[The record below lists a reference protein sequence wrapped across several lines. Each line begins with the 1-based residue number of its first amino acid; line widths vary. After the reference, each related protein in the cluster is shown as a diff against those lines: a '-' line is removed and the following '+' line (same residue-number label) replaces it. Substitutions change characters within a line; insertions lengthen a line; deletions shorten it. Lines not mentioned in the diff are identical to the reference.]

1 MITDEMLRTAATEA
15 DQAILDALPLSE
27 ECKHPFSLRF
37 ERKMKRLIRRE
48 SHPIAYKFS
57 QTAACILAV
66 VLLGGTTWLS
76 VDTQARAMFF
86 SWVKQ
91 TYESY
96 VSYRYAGESG
106 FQTASESYEPSWL
119 PEGFKLETQN
129 ISGNNTF
136 LVYTNGKDD
145 MITFMAIH
153 GSDSVGL
160 FITSDYESAKHTMVG
175 DVQGDYY
182 QAENP
187 ENANGLVWQS
197 TGQDMI
203 FCITAPL
210 PEETLMKIAESV
222 EATNGNT

>member
-1 MITDEMLRTAATEA
+1 MITDEMLRAAAAEA
-15 DQAILDALPLSE
+15 DQAILDSLPLPE
-27 ECKHPFSLRF
+27 ECCHPFSLRF
-37 ERKMKRLIRRE
+37 ERKMKRLIRRK
-48 SHPIAYKFS
+48 SHPVAYKFL

-66 VLLGGTTWLS
+66 VILGGTTWLS

-86 SWVKQ
+86 SWVKE

-96 VSYRYAGESG
+96 VSYRFAGESS
-106 FQTASESYEPSWL
+106 SEAPAENYEPSWL
-119 PEGFKLETQN
+119 PEGFKIKTQN

-160 FITSDYESAKHTMVG
+160 FITSDYESVKPTMVG

-182 QAENP
+182 QAGDP
-187 ENANGLVWQS
+187 ENANGLVWQP
-197 TGQDMI
+197 TNQDMI

-210 PEETLMKIAESV
+210 PEETMVKIAESV
-222 EATNGNT
+222 KISDGDA